1 MSGSLLRGGGAENN
15 DVCGCVGMLLVS
27 RFLYI
32 SSLRTLGS
40 LHDLKLNHLSFL
52 QGAITVSNN
61 RGIMNEDVGTILAP
75 NESVAFRVI
84 EPFHRAA
91 QTLTLPQQMFH
102 FLVSARSL
110 AERGRQSTT
119 MCDYRIDYSKL
130 SNYKSIYNLNRINF
144 GVGRSLFAG
153 SKGHKAQRLKA
164 RHNDPRIAVL
174 TEPL

>member
-1 MSGSLLRGGGAENN
+1 MITIYSWEASAQTGRELLRRQHNRSKNVWFVVKGGGAENN

-102 FLVSARSL
+102 FLVLARSL
-110 AERGRQSTT
+110 AERGRQSTFESYQVR
-119 MCDYRIDYSKL
+119 CWAIAL
-130 SNYKSIYNLNRINF
+130 L
-144 GVGRSLFAG
+144 
-153 SKGHKAQRLKA
+153 
-164 RHNDPRIAVL
+164 DPRDIKRSASRIS
-174 TEPL
+174 TTIFA